1 MPTATA
7 TASGLVYK
15 GRPLRRLDNLIYYGS
30 MSDAYIIMLQISETE
45 NVGDLE
51 VPKRVTVQL
60 QLTDPAVKS
69 RERVVKQTEKTGFY
83 EAIDVAVI
91 WLERALAGK
100 LR

>member
-1 MPTATA
+1 MPTATDK
-7 TASGLVYK
+7 GLTYK

-30 MSDAYIIMLQISETE
+30 MSDEYIIMLQISETKM
-45 NVGDLE
+45 VQDLE

-83 EAIDVAVI
+83 EAIDVAAV
-91 WLERALAGK
+91 WLERALAGR